1 MTRRRLLQLLGVAAA
16 GASLSGCRSL
26 EQRLTQADLPSDAL
40 APPSVPPRPTVR
52 LLNRIAYG
60 PRPGDIARVE
70 KMGVAAFVDEQ
81 LTPDKVKE
89 DPAATWR
96 VRRLND
102 TLNADAGLLFDQ
114 DDKRV
119 IAALRQATVLRAVYS
134 RRQLQE
140 RMVEF
145 WGDHFNVYA
154 FKGSG
159 PQLKVMDDRE
169 TVRKHA
175 LGKFGDLLKASAQ
188 SAAML
193 GYLDNAANRKG
204 VPNENYA
211 RELMELHTLGINEGY
226 SQRDVKEVARCLTG
240 WTSERRWHRGRF
252 HFDAATHDEG
262 AKRVLGVT
270 IPADGGVT
278 DGERVLDILA
288 AHPATVRHVSR
299 KLCVHFLGDAPT
311 IWVNRLS
318 QIYLT
323 TNGDIAALLRPLL
336 TSPDLL
342 TARPILKRPFDYAVS
357 ALRAFHADTDGG
369 KPVQDHLEAMGQP
382 LFGWPMPDGFPEK
395 ASSWTGAL
403 LPRWNFA
410 AALTQNHW
418 DDTRLDFDAL
428 AAAGRPRRLSP
439 HDTLLELAFGVPSD
453 APELS
458 ALRARQS
465 SHPDIKE
472 YAALVLMSPGF
483 QWR

>member
-40 APPSVPPRPTVR
+40 APPSVPPRPAVR

-169 TVRKHA
+169 TIRNHA
-175 LGKFGDLLKASAQ
+175 LGQFGDLLKASAQ

-288 AHPATVRHVSR
+288 AHPATARHVSR
-299 KLCVHFLGDAPT
+299 KLCVHFLGDAPAS
-311 IWVNRLS
+311 WVNRLS

-342 TARPILKRPFDYAVS
+342 TARPILKRSVRLRRQRAARLSRRHRRRQAGSRPSGSDGPAAVR
-357 ALRAFHADTDGG
+357 LADAGRLSR
-369 KPVQDHLEAMGQP
+369 K
-382 LFGWPMPDGFPEK
+382 GFV
-395 ASSWTGAL
+395 L
-403 LPRWNFA
+403 DRRIA
-410 AALTQNHW
+410 AALELRRRADPEPLGRHP
-418 DDTRLDFDAL
+418 
-428 AAAGRPRRLSP
+428 AGFR
-439 HDTLLELAFGVPSD
+439 
-453 APELS
+453 
-458 ALRARQS
+458 RARRRR
-465 SHPDIKE
+465 
-472 YAALVLMSPGF
+472 SPTPFVPARHASGTGL
-483 QWR
+483 RRPVGCARIVRSACPSIVAS